1 MNKIEIK
8 IKNKKKQQSQ
18 KIVDCR
24 KNGKITAC
32 NDFNKVLLKV
42 KQLNCYILVDKEKIN
57 TPKKKEAYIRQYIEK
72 VEDSRKL
79 AYNTF

>member
-32 NDFNKVLLKV
+32 NDFNKVLLQI
-42 KQLNCYILVDKEKIN
+42 KQLNLYILVDKEKIN
-57 TPKKKEAYIRQYIEK
+57 TPEKKEAHIRQYIEK
-72 VEDSRKL
+72 VEDSRRL

>member
-24 KNGKITAC
+24 KNVKITAC
-32 NDFNKVLLKV
+32 NDFNKVLLQV
-42 KQLNCYILVDKEKIN
+42 KQLNCHILVDKEKIN

>member
-32 NDFNKVLLKV
+32 NDFNKVLLQV
-42 KQLNCYILVDKEKIN
+42 KQLNFHILVDKEKIN